1 MPSAYPAMVASVLWQ
16 PNWPRGVRPA
26 PTTTRPQLSMR
37 SWLHCPTQNC
47 SGTVCRVQHSR
58 EMLVRLAT
66 DGDAVFSGQGL
77 GLVVASRY
85 RRHPASLGAPKYA
98 VGT

>member
-1 MPSAYPAMVASVLWQ
+1 
-16 PNWPRGVRPA
+16 
-26 PTTTRPQLSMR
+26 
-37 SWLHCPTQNC
+37 
-47 SGTVCRVQHSR
+47 VQHSR